1 MSACKHEIN
10 NFFFTFSGIFE
21 ENYDDVDM
29 IAEQVKEMNKGFV
42 GGEESYDDVDM
53 IAEQVKEMNKDFVG
67 GEESYDDLDTVAE
80 KVQSQLRNG
89 MLYCVKVAVFWESC
103 NLIGG
108 WNAMISLLQP
118 LRMIG
123 DQDCMECA
131 NLMSFDLSFF
141 GAVCSILEQQY
152 CCAMKKWEK

>member
-10 NFFFTFSGIFE
+10 NFIFTFSGIFE

-89 MLYCVKVAVFWESC
+89 MLYCVKVAVIWESDWLLKC
-103 NLIGG
+103 KHPLITAIKKDWWPRMHRMCKLNEFWFVIFGG
-108 WNAMISLLQP
+108 GL
-118 LRMIG
+118 
-123 DQDCMECA
+123 
-131 NLMSFDLSFF
+131 
-141 GAVCSILEQQY
+141 
-152 CCAMKKWEK
+152 